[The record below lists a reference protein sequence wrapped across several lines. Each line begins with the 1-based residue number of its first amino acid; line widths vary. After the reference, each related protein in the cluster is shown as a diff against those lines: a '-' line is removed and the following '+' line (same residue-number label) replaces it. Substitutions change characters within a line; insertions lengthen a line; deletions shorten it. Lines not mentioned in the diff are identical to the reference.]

1 MKKPHIGILCH
12 YPFPE
17 GMAPTTRIIAYS
29 KGLCANGA
37 DVDVYSFIFLDK
49 EEKTVNDGKIGEVKY
64 HLSPFTHTSN
74 HLTNAVKRYIGIK
87 IKTIVDIYRA
97 NKVNKFQ
104 CVLISFDSLSYMLY
118 FVPILRL
125 LGIKLVFI
133 GDEFPPP
140 IRALKSEVPKWQL
153 LLYRF
158 IHKFIDKRVLMTK
171 KLEEFYNNKVSFKP
185 TFLLNSIID
194 IERFTNIAR
203 QEVNRAY
210 LCYMGNMQLA
220 KDDVCTIIRAF
231 NIVANDYP
239 DIDLYLYGNPN
250 KEDSLIVKSLIQ
262 QLRMENR
269 IFVKGRAQY
278 DQVPQILCNATALL
292 TAQPQTVR
300 AQGGF
305 PTKLG
310 EYMMSKRPIILTD
323 VGEIHRYVQDEV
335 NVLFVK
341 PESPEEYAERIVYV
355 LEHKDKMRQVTEN
368 AYLLAA
374 SQYGN
379 VAVTNSLLTFLEE

>member
-1 MKKPHIGILCH
+1 MKKTHIGILCH

-37 DVDVYSFIFLDK
+37 DVDIFSFAFLDK
-49 EEKTVNDGKIGEVKY
+49 EEKTLIDGKIGDVKY
-64 HLSPFTHTSN
+64 HLSSVHHTSN
-74 HLTNAVKRYIGIK
+74 HLTNALKKYFWIK
-87 IKTIVDIYRA
+87 IKMIIDIYRA
-97 NKVNKFQ
+97 NNVNKFL
-104 CVLISFDSLSYMLY
+104 CLLISFDSLSYLLS
-118 FVPILRL
+118 FVPVLRL
-125 LGIKLVFI
+125 LGIRLVFI

-153 LLYRF
+153 MVYRF

-194 IERFTNIAR
+194 IERFTNVTP
-203 QEVNRAY
+203 QEVDRAY
-210 LCYMGNMQLA
+210 FCYMGNMQLA

-231 NIVANDYP
+231 SIVSNDYL
-239 DIDLYLYGNPN
+239 DIDLYLYGSPN
-250 KEDSLIVKSLIQ
+250 KKDLMIVQSLIQ
-262 QLRMENR
+262 QLKMENR

-323 VGEIHRYVQDEV
+323 VGEIHCYVQDEV

-355 LEHKDKMRQVTEN
+355 LEHKDKMHQITEN
-368 AYLLAA
+368 AYLLA
-374 SQYGN
+374 SNHYGN
-379 VAVTNSLLTFLEE
+379 VAVTKSLLCFLEE